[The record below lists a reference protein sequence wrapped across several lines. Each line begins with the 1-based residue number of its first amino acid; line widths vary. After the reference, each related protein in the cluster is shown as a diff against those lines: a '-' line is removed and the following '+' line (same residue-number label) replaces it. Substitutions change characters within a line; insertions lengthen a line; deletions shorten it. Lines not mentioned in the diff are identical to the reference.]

1 MFRISVCVV
10 ALFVLACCVL
20 PLAAQPTGNPMV
32 TTFYGCVNNT
42 SGAIRI
48 VTATTTCKST
58 EHKIHWNQAGPQ
70 GPKGPQG
77 PQGPKGAQG
86 PQGTQGPQG
95 VQGPVGPQG
104 PAGISVGYSWSG
116 NAGGAAIAGFPGSVV
131 AQGNA
136 VGTTGEY
143 YINATVMVIDQPADG
158 IYCYTST
165 VNNGGGIFGNQVG
178 TNVAASTNSTVYAS
192 ASVADTWFIG
202 AGDAFQLWCYTAGSN
217 TSSVYDSLSTATLI
231 DSPGAMPKKHRHSG
245 QSTVLTGPVK

>member
-1 MFRISVCVV
+1 
-10 ALFVLACCVL
+10 
-20 PLAAQPTGNPMV
+20 
-32 TTFYGCVNNT
+32 
-42 SGAIRI
+42 
-48 VTATTTCKST
+48 
-58 EHKIHWNQAGPQ
+58 
-70 GPKGPQG
+70 
-77 PQGPKGAQG
+77 
-86 PQGTQGPQG
+86 
-95 VQGPVGPQG
+95 
-104 PAGISVGYSWSG
+104 VGYSWSG

-245 QSTVLTGPVK
+245 ESTVLTGPVK